1 MKFIKTFFIYL
12 FKFLVVM
19 LAVGNLVALFI
30 FDYKI
35 PDFLRPALSEFYPE
49 QIPTQV
55 EEVPAKPMFQFT
67 SDTLTYD
74 GTSTLDLLDG
84 VSLIKSDGV
93 VSNLDIFVH
102 IKTGSSLTQKIIE
115 YTADTSQGQVS
126 AERKLELKHYSGP
139 KLKLPDSLPEIT
151 EEQLDTIL
159 SLMPTDGSFYADDGY
174 GKDITNAV
182 TTEHTVDLNDPST
195 IHYVF
200 SITNSFNDTVSVSAD
215 LTLQRTRPVIL
226 LSNDFITIERNTE
239 FNPLEYIIL
248 AEDID
253 GTSLLQKVKIDGE
266 LNLRV
271 PGQYTLTYTV
281 TSDDKITSLPQTLT
295 VVIQPE

>member
-126 AERKLELKHYSGP
+126 AERKLELKNYSGP

-182 TTEHTVDLNDPST
+182 TTEYTVDLNDPST

>member
-55 EEVPAKPMFQFT
+55 EEVPTKPMFQFT
-67 SDTLTYD
+67 SDTLTHD

-84 VSLIKSDGV
+84 VSLIKSDGS

-126 AERKLELKHYSGP
+126 AERKLELKNYSGP

-182 TTEHTVDLNDPST
+182 TTEYTVDLNDPST

>member
-84 VSLIKSDGV
+84 VSLIKSDGS

-126 AERKLELKHYSGP
+126 AERKLELKNYSGP

-151 EEQLDTIL
+151 EEQLDTIV

-182 TTEHTVDLNDPST
+182 TTEYTVDLNDPST

>member
-19 LAVGNLVALFI
+19 LAVGNLVELFI

-55 EEVPAKPMFQFT
+55 EEVPTKPMFQFT

-126 AERKLELKHYSGP
+126 AERKLELKNYSGP

>member
-30 FDYKI
+30 FEYKI

-49 QIPTQV
+49 EVPTQV

-67 SDTLTYD
+67 SDTLTYG

-84 VSLIKSDGV
+84 VSLIKSDGS

-126 AERKLELKHYSGP
+126 AERKLELKNYSGP

-182 TTEHTVDLNDPST
+182 TTEYTVDLNDPSI
-195 IHYVF
+195 IHYMF
-200 SITNSFNDTVSVSAD
+200 SITNSFNDTVAISAD
-215 LTLQRTRPVIL
+215 LTLERTRPVIL
-226 LSNDFITIERNTE
+226 LSNDSVTIKRNE
-239 FNPLEYIIL
+239 DFNPLEFIIL
-248 AEDID
+248 AEDTD
-253 GTSLLQKVKIDGE
+253 GTSLLQDVKIDGE

-271 PGQYTLTYTV
+271 PGRYILTYTV
-281 TSDDKITSLPQTLT
+281 TSHNKITSLPQTLT
-295 VVIQPE
+295 VIIQPD

>member
-84 VSLIKSDGV
+84 VSLIKSDGS

-126 AERKLELKHYSGP
+126 AERKLELKNYSGP

-182 TTEHTVDLNDPST
+182 TTEYTVDLNDPST

>member
-55 EEVPAKPMFQFT
+55 EEVPAKPMFQFA

-84 VSLIKSDGV
+84 VSLIKSDGS

-126 AERKLELKHYSGP
+126 AERKLELKNYSGP

-182 TTEHTVDLNDPST
+182 TTEYTVDLNDPST

>member
-55 EEVPAKPMFQFT
+55 EEVPTKPMFQFT

-126 AERKLELKHYSGP
+126 AERKLELKNYSGP

-182 TTEHTVDLNDPST
+182 TTEYTVDLNDPST

-200 SITNSFNDTVSVSAD
+200 SITNSFNDTVSASAD

-226 LSNDFITIERNTE
+226 LSNDFITIKRNTE

-281 TSDDKITSLPQTLT
+281 TSDDKITSLPQTLM

>member
-126 AERKLELKHYSGP
+126 AERKLELKNYSGP

-151 EEQLDTIL
+151 EEQLDTIV

-182 TTEHTVDLNDPST
+182 TTEYTVDLNDPST

>member
-1 MKFIKTFFIYL
+1 MKFIKAFFINL

-19 LAVGNLVALFI
+19 IAVGNLVALFI
-30 FDYKI
+30 FEYKI

-49 QIPTQV
+49 EVPTQV

-67 SDTLTYD
+67 SDTLTYG

-84 VSLIKSDGV
+84 VSLIKSDGS

-115 YTADTSQGQVS
+115 YTADTSQGQVT
-126 AERKLELKHYSGP
+126 AERKLELKNYSGP
-139 KLKLPDSLPEIT
+139 KLEIPDSLPAIT

-159 SLMPTDGSFYADDGY
+159 SSMPTDGTFYADDGY

-182 TTEHTVDLNDPST
+182 TAEYTVDLNDPSI
-195 IHYVF
+195 IHYIF
-200 SITNSFNDTVSVSAD
+200 SITNSFNDTVAISAD
-215 LTLQRTRPVIL
+215 LTLERTRPVIL
-226 LSNDFITIERNTE
+226 LSNDSVTLKRNEE
-239 FNPLEYIIL
+239 FNPLEFIIL
-248 AEDID
+248 AEDTD
-253 GTSLLQKVKIDGE
+253 GTSLLQDVKIDGE

-271 PGQYTLTYTV
+271 PGRYTLTYTV
-281 TSDDKITSLPQTLT
+281 TSHDKITSLPQTLT
-295 VVIQPE
+295 VIIQPD